1 VSKFDSF
8 WIRIKEA
15 QKAAQYEFLYI
26 WQENGIQIPCA
37 VPEIRMAII
46 SGLILAGIRNMRV
59 YSQYIFVLEDEENQ
73 YFAFYL
79 S

>member
-1 VSKFDSF
+1 MSKFDSF